1 MEEYKRQIG
10 KLAVAQLCQIMGF
23 SSISSQ
29 ALDTLEEVARL
40 LIEKVAE
47 RAKLIAEHSNR
58 TECNFQDILQALE
71 VISCSQDNILA
82 YLSQHQEFSFARE
95 IKFPSA
101 SARPKG
107 NIKKIEYYN
116 GNIPNFLP
124 RFPPSHT
131 YMFTPVP
138 ITRNMDAATLRAI
151 KIKEKKEIE
160 ERLAGINTISSVSE
174 QPMVIS
180 NPFINL
186 GLRGTA
192 KHLLDDNSL

>member
-71 VISCSQDNILA
+71 VISCTQDTILS
-82 YLSQHQEFSFARE
+82 YLSQHHEFSFARE
-95 IKFPSA
+95 IKFPNS
-101 SARPKG
+101 SPRPKG
-107 NIKKIEYYN
+107 NIKKIEYFN

-124 RFPPSHT
+124 AFPPSHT

-160 ERLAGINTISSVSE
+160 ERLAGISTVSSINE
-174 QPMVIS
+174 QPMIIN
-180 NPFINL
+180 NPYINL
-186 GLRGTA
+186 GLRGTV
-192 KHLLDDNSL
+192 KHLLEDNSL